1 MEGPADGSGRVS
13 RPHAGGAARASLSPV
28 FVHPYGPLAGTL
40 RESSY
45 EELVTELA
53 DEVHGHMRRLGLPA
67 SERSSGS

>member
-1 MEGPADGSGRVS
+1 
-13 RPHAGGAARASLSPV
+13 LSPV